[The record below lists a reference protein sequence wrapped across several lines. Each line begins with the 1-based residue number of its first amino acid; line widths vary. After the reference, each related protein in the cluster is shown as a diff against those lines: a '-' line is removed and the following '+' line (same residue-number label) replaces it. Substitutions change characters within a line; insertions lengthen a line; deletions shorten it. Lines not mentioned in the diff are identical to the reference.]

1 MTVVVLGFSLGP
13 GSMNVI
19 IYGEG
24 LQNGQQ
30 LTGAFLFFFL
40 KFSNIYT
47 SGLLLRVVNKTYSV
61 HTCSF
66 VFI

>member
-1 MTVVVLGFSLGP
+1 MDSNLLGLF
-13 GSMNVI
+13 
-19 IYGEG
+19 
-24 LQNGQQ
+24 
-30 LTGAFLFFFL
+30 FFFFL